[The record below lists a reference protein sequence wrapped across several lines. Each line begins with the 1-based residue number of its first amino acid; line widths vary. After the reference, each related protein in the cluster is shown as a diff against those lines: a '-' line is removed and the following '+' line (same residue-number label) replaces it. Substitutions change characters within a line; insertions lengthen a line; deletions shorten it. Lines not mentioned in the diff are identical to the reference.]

1 MNNKDI
7 VWILIIIA
15 AIVSIIYAYISQ
27 RRVARIKLHK
37 RLKKSYG
44 KRANKKTSL
53 DELEQITHFYK
64 NRARG
69 ECVDDISWNDLDMDR
84 VFHALNNTNSSIGQ
98 EYLYKM
104 IRETDKS
111 EEELKKIDD
120 YANSFDEDEDSRF
133 KIQKIFAFIGYAKH
147 MAVSDYVDMIVE
159 LKPKSNI
166 ANYLSPILLIA
177 SLVVLLAINPSIGIL
192 LVIVAMIFCVVT
204 YYRFKAD
211 VERYFVCINQ
221 IVKMIKASKDIV
233 NLDLDFLADSNARL
247 KELSKAFS
255 KIYNNSAML
264 ETGNVTGSISEI
276 IMDYLR
282 MLTHIDLIK
291 FNNMV
296 KLLNN
301 KEQEIYELMDVLGFI
316 ESTIAIASFRKSLPY
331 YSVPEFVEGDISI
344 NLEEAYHPLIDNPVV
359 NSISESGNVLLTGS
373 NASGKSTFLKT
384 VAINAILSQ
393 TINTSLSK
401 SYKAPKF
408 RIYSSMALRDDL
420 EANNSYYIVEIKSIK
435 RIFDSLDDNKKPLLI
450 FIDEVLKGTNTVE
463 RVAASTQ
470 ILSSLGKSKAFVFA
484 ATHDVELTTLL
495 EKEYENYH
503 FRENVTDDEVLF
515 DYKLHKGPATTRNA
529 IKLLSVLGFD
539 KEIVD
544 KSNERAAYF
553 LENASWKVEI

>member
-27 RRVARIKLHK
+27 RRAARIKLHK
-37 RLKKSYG
+37 RLKKAYG
-44 KRANKKTSL
+44 KMANKKTSL

>member
-27 RRVARIKLHK
+27 RRAARIKLHK
-37 RLKKSYG
+37 RLKKAYG

-84 VFHALNNTNSSIGQ
+84 VFHTLNNTNSSIGQ

-331 YSVPEFVEGDISI
+331 YSVPQFVEGDISI
-344 NLEEAYHPLIDNPVV
+344 NLEEAYHPLIENPVV
-359 NSISESGNVLLTGS
+359 NSISENGNVLLTGS

>member
-1 MNNKDI
+1 MDNKDI

-15 AIVSIIYAYISQ
+15 AIVSIIYAHISQ
-27 RRVARIKLHK
+27 KNAAKKKLHN
-37 RLKKSYG
+37 RLKKAYG
-44 KRANKKTSL
+44 KKANKKLSL

-64 NRARG
+64 NRASN
-69 ECVDDISWNDLDMDR
+69 ECIDDISWNDLDMDR
-84 VFHALNNTNSSIGQ
+84 VFMALNNTNSSIGQ
-98 EYLYKM
+98 EYLYKL

-111 EEELKKIDD
+111 EEFLKRIDD
-120 YANSFDEDEDSRF
+120 YANAFDKDADNRF

-159 LKPKSNI
+159 LEPKSNLV
-166 ANYLSPILLIA
+166 NFLSPIFLIA
-177 SLVVLLAINPSIGIL
+177 SLVVLLAVNASIGIL
-192 LVIVAMIFCVVT
+192 LVIAAMVFSVVS

-221 IVKMIKASKDIV
+221 IVKMIRASKEIV
-233 NLDLDFLADSNARL
+233 NLDVDFLEDSNVKL
-247 KELSKAFS
+247 KELSKSFN

-264 ETGNVTGSISEI
+264 ESGNITGSLSEV

-282 MLTHIDLIK
+282 MLTHVDLIK

-301 KEQEIYELMDVLGFI
+301 KEKEIYELMDCLGFI
-316 ESTIAIASFRKSLPY
+316 EATIAIASFRKSLPY
-331 YSVPEFVEGDISI
+331 YSVPQFVKDEISI
-344 NLEEAYHPLIDNPVV
+344 KLTETYHPLIENAVV
-359 NSISESGNVLLTGS
+359 NSIYESENVLLTGS

-401 SYKAPKF
+401 EYIAPKF

-420 EANNSYYIVEIKSIK
+420 AANNSYYIVEIKSIK
-435 RIFDSLDDNKKPLLI
+435 RIFDNLDDNKKPLLV

-470 ILSSLGKSKAFVFA
+470 ILKSLGNSKAFVFA
-484 ATHDVELTTLL
+484 ATHDVELTSLL
-495 EKEYENYH
+495 EKEYKNYH

-515 DYKLHKGPATTRNA
+515 DYKLNKGPATTRNA
-529 IKLLSVLGFD
+529 IKLLQVLGFD
-539 KEIVD
+539 KSIVE

-553 LENASWKVEI
+553 LENASWKVDI

>member
-27 RRVARIKLHK
+27 RRAARIKLHK
-37 RLKKSYG
+37 RLKKAYG

>member
-27 RRVARIKLHK
+27 RRAARIKLHK

-64 NRARG
+64 NRASG

-111 EEELKKIDD
+111 EEELKKIND
-120 YANSFDEDEDSRF
+120 YANSFDEEEDSRF

-177 SLVVLLAINPSIGIL
+177 SLVVLLAINPSTGIL

-331 YSVPEFVEGDISI
+331 YSVPEFVEGEISI

>member
-1 MNNKDI
+1 M
-7 VWILIIIA
+7 
-15 AIVSIIYAYISQ
+15 
-27 RRVARIKLHK
+27 
-37 RLKKSYG
+37 
-44 KRANKKTSL
+44 
-53 DELEQITHFYK
+53 
-64 NRARG
+64 
-69 ECVDDISWNDLDMDR
+69 
-84 VFHALNNTNSSIGQ
+84 
-98 EYLYKM
+98 
-104 IRETDKS
+104 
-111 EEELKKIDD
+111 
-120 YANSFDEDEDSRF
+120 
-133 KIQKIFAFIGYAKH
+133 
-147 MAVSDYVDMIVE
+147 
-159 LKPKSNI
+159 
-166 ANYLSPILLIA
+166 
-177 SLVVLLAINPSIGIL
+177 
-192 LVIVAMIFCVVT
+192 
-204 YYRFKAD
+204 
-211 VERYFVCINQ
+211 ERYFVCINQ

-331 YSVPEFVEGDISI
+331 YSVPEFVEGEISI

-359 NSISESGNVLLTGS
+359 NSISENGNVLLTGS

>member
-359 NSISESGNVLLTGS
+359 NSISENGNVLLTGS